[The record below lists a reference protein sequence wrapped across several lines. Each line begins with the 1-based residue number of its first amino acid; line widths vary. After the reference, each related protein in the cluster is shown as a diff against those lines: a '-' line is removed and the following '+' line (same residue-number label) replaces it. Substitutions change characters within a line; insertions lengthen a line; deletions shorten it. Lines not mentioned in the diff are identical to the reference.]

1 MKDAAVQK
9 QLDRLAEL
17 EAKAEATKSAS
28 RDLRSYTRTL
38 AYRDA
43 LSGKHAFFD
52 PTTSRD
58 AYEQRVGFYDS
69 EFSQRL
75 DEMLAE
81 ADSLPAISR
90 QRWDKRRNVRIG
102 IIADRFLYES
112 LRVAADFVPLT
123 PENLDDEIPTLDLLL
138 VVSAWRGLE
147 DEWHGFG
154 GANSA
159 GRRLFSEKAAP
170 LARSL
175 DIPIV
180 FYSKEDPPN
189 FAKFLGLAKEADFI
203 FTSAEEMV
211 PKYQE
216 AVGDGTPVEALR
228 FAVNFERTNPVGS
241 ERFDGNDVVFAGS
254 WLAHKY
260 KSRAQAAKKIFKGVQ
275 DSHLDLSIFDRNA
288 DLDQSEFKSDLS
300 RYNYPDD
307 FLPHLRRPISHEDVH
322 RIQRLLPFGVNLNS
336 VTASS
341 TMFANRVVEL
351 LATGTTVLSNY
362 SNGVNS
368 LYPYVAIVDSEIDA
382 QQFVD
387 NLSTEY
393 FRYGRASGI
402 RDVFLNDTAF
412 ERVDQILDVVG
423 VPHTRTEHRIL
434 VVADDEQT
442 FADFVASQDGDFDF
456 RWVTGDEVAK
466 TQGSEGGDVVVF
478 ADNLSLNSPFLVA
491 DAVAAFRYSDVD
503 AVELCSVDDPRACYE
518 FVEPGPRSSLQV
530 VWLEPGET
538 FNTTPIERAILVRTA
553 AVANT
558 VVSSPEAKD
567 LTVIVPVYNNG
578 RFLIHKCFQSLR
590 RSSVFSTAEI
600 LLVDDGS
607 TDKETLHALAVLEQ
621 VYENVSVFRF
631 PPGGSGSASRPRNK
645 GLELAR
651 TKFVTYLDPDNEQVE
666 DAYIQLLELMRSEP
680 LSFALGNM
688 VKFKGTR
695 SVINNSWHLKK
706 SLKSAGV
713 NRSGQGTYHLG
724 GNNRELLA
732 TAQYQPMSIQALIA
746 DTAWLRSTGIEQPE
760 GAVGQDSYFFQ
771 QMLYYAE
778 NIAVVPTPVHVYY
791 AEVAN
796 STVNSISAKFYRKY
810 LPLEEARSSWLKE
823 IGLIDHYSDTRFMSF
838 LEKWYLVKLKD
849 VVGEDRAESISR
861 IHEIASMYGP
871 RVTES
876 PQFQSLMAEAKEES
890 SL

>member
-9 QLDRLAEL
+9 QLDRLTEL

-43 LSGKHAFFD
+43 LSGKHAFLD
-52 PTTSRD
+52 PTNSRD
-58 AYEQRVGFYDS
+58 AYEQRVNFYDS

-81 ADSLPAISR
+81 ADSLPSISH

-123 PENLDDEIPTLDLLL
+123 PENLDEEIPTLDLLL

-147 DEWHGFG
+147 GEWNGFG
-154 GANSA
+154 GENSE

-216 AVGDGTPVEALR
+216 AVGEGTPVEALR
-228 FAVNFERTNPVGS
+228 FAVNFERTNPIGS

-260 KSRAQAAKKIFKGVQ
+260 KSRATAARKIFKGIQ
-275 DSHLDLSIFDRNA
+275 DSHLSLSIFDRNA

-322 RIQRLLPFGVNLNS
+322 RIQRLLPFGINLNS
-336 VTASS
+336 VTASP

-387 NLSTEY
+387 NLSTEH

-423 VPHTRTEHRIL
+423 VSHASTDHRIL
-434 VVADDEQT
+434 VVADDKQSFT
-442 FADFVASQDGDFDF
+442 NFVASQDGDFDLE
-456 RWVTGDEVAK
+456 WVTRAELAEMH
-466 TQGSEGGDVVVF
+466 GSEGGDVVIF
-478 ADNLSLNSPFLVA
+478 ADNIAIESPFLVA
-491 DAVAAFRYSDVD
+491 DAVAAFRYSDAD
-503 AVELCSVDDPRACYE
+503 AVELCSVDDPRTCYE

-538 FNTTPIERAILVRTA
+538 FGTAPIERAILVRTA
-553 AVANT
+553 AVTDT
-558 VVSSPEAKD
+558 VFPSPDTKE

-590 RSSVFSTAEI
+590 RSSVFPKAEI

-607 TDKETLHALAVLEQ
+607 TDKETLHALNVLEQ

-651 TKFVTYLDPDNEQVE
+651 TKFVTYLDPDNEQVG
-666 DAYIQLLELMRSEP
+666 DAYVQLLELMRSEP

-713 NRSGQGTYHLG
+713 KRIGEGIYNLG
-724 GNNRELLA
+724 GNNRELLS
-732 TAQYQPMSIQALIA
+732 TAEYQPMSIQALIA

-771 QMLYYAE
+771 QMLYYAGK
-778 NIAVVPTPVHVYY
+778 IAAVPTPVHIYY
-791 AEVAN
+791 GEVAN
-796 STVNSISAKFYRKY
+796 STVNDISVNFFRKY
-810 LPLEEARSSWLKE
+810 LPLERSRSTWLEE
-823 IGLIDHYSDTRFMSF
+823 IGLIDHYSSTRFMTF
-838 LEKWYLVKLKD
+838 LEKWYLVKLKS
-849 VVGEDRAESISR
+849 VVPADRAESISLLY
-861 IHEIASMYGP
+861 EIASMYGD
-871 RVTES
+871 RVTEE
-876 PQFQSLMAEAKEES
+876 PRFRALMAEAEAEGS
-890 SL
+890 A

>member
-9 QLDRLAEL
+9 QLNRLAEL
-17 EAKAEATKSAS
+17 EAKTEATKSAS

-52 PTTSRD
+52 STNSRE
-58 AYEQRVGFYDS
+58 AYEQRVDFYDS

-75 DEMLAE
+75 NEILAE
-81 ADSLPAISR
+81 ADSLPDISR
-90 QRWDKRRNVRIG
+90 QRWDKRRSVRIG
-102 IIADRFLYES
+102 IIADRFLFES

-123 PENLDDEIPTLDLLL
+123 PENLDEEIPTLDLLL
-138 VVSAWRGLE
+138 VVSAWKGLN
-147 DEWHGFG
+147 DEWSGFAG
-154 GANSA
+154 ENSKA
-159 GRRLFSEKAAP
+159 RQLFNSKVAP

-189 FAKFLGLAKEADFI
+189 FEKFLGLAKEADFI

-211 PKYQE
+211 PKYRE
-216 AVGDGTPVEALR
+216 AVGEVIPVEALR
-228 FAVNFERTNPVGS
+228 FAVNFESANPVGS

-260 KSRAQAAKKIFKGVQ
+260 PSRATSAKKIFKGLQ
-275 DSHLDLSIFDRNA
+275 NSNLSLSIFDRNA
-288 DLDQSEFKSDLS
+288 DLDQNDYVNDLS

-307 FLPHLRRPISHEDVH
+307 FLPNLRRPISHEDVH
-322 RIQRLLPFGVNLNS
+322 NIQRLLQYGVNLNS

-387 NLSTEY
+387 NLSTE
-393 FRYGRASGI
+393 FLRYGRASGI

-423 VPHTRTEHRIL
+423 VPHAQAKHRIL
-434 VVADDEQT
+434 VVSDDQQD
-442 FADFVASQDGDFDF
+442 FADFAASQDGDFDF
-456 RWVTGDEVAK
+456 EWVTHDELAK
-466 TQGSEGGDVVVF
+466 TRGSEGGDVVVF
-478 ADNLSLNSPFLVA
+478 ADNLSPNSPFLVA
-491 DAVAAFRYSDVD
+491 DAVAAFRYSDAD
-503 AVELCSVDDPRACYE
+503 AVELCSVDDPRTCYE
-518 FVEPGPRSSLQV
+518 FVEPAPRSSLQV
-530 VWLEPGET
+530 VWLETGES
-538 FNTTPIERAILVRTA
+538 FDTTPIEKTILVRTA
-553 AVANT
+553 AVVER
-558 VVSSPEAKD
+558 VVSSPNPKE
-567 LTVIVPVYNNG
+567 LTVVVPVYNNG

-590 RSSVFSTAEI
+590 RSSIFSESEI

-607 TDKETLHALAVLEQ
+607 TDKETIHALNLLEN

-651 TKFVTYLDPDNEQVE
+651 TKYITYLDPDNEQVG
-666 DAYIQLLELMRSEP
+666 DAYMQLLELMRSEP
-680 LSFALGNM
+680 LSFAIGNM
-688 VKFKGTR
+688 VKFKGSR
-695 SVINNSWHLKK
+695 KLINNSWHLKK
-706 SLKSAGV
+706 SFKSAGIE
-713 NRSGQGTYHLG
+713 RIGEATYHLG
-724 GNNRELLA
+724 GNNRDLLA

-778 NIAVVPTPVHVYY
+778 RVAAVPTPVHIYY
-791 AEVAN
+791 GEVAN
-796 STVNSISAKFYRKY
+796 STVNDISVNFFRKY
-810 LPLEEARSSWLKE
+810 LPLERSRSAWLDE
-823 IGLIDHYSDTRFMSF
+823 IGLIDHYSETRFMAF
-838 LEKWYLVKLKD
+838 LEKWYLVKLRST
-849 VVGEDRAESISR
+849 VPADRAESISLL
-861 IHEIASMYGP
+861 HEIALMYGD
-871 RVTES
+871 RVTEE
-876 PQFQSLMAEAKEES
+876 PRFRALMEEAEADG
-890 SL
+890 

>member
-9 QLDRLAEL
+9 QLNRLAEL
-17 EAKAEATKSAS
+17 EARAKATKSAS

-52 PTTSRD
+52 PTDSREN
-58 AYEQRVGFYDS
+58 YEQRVEFYDS

-75 DEMLAE
+75 NEMLAE
-81 ADSLPAISR
+81 ADSLPAIR
-90 QRWDKRRNVRIG
+90 QQRWDKRRNVRIG
-102 IIADRFLYES
+102 IIADKFLYES

-123 PENLDDEIPTLDLLL
+123 PENLDEEIPTLDLLL
-138 VVSAWRGLE
+138 VASAWRGLNG
-147 DEWHGFG
+147 EWHGFG
-154 GANSA
+154 GENSEA
-159 GRRLFSEKAAP
+159 RQLFNSKAVP

-189 FAKFLGLAKEADFI
+189 FSKFLGLAKEADFI

-211 PKYQE
+211 PKYRE
-216 AVGDGTPVEALR
+216 AVGEGIPVEALR
-228 FAVNFERTNPVGS
+228 FAVNYESTNPIGS
-241 ERFDGNDVVFAGS
+241 ERYDGNDVVFAGS

-260 KSRAQAAKKIFKGVQ
+260 PSRATSAKRIFKGLQ
-275 DSHLDLSIFDRNA
+275 DSHLSLSIFDRNA
-288 DLDQSEFKSDLS
+288 NLDQNNFENDLS
-300 RYNYPDD
+300 RYNYPDE
-307 FLPHLRRPISHEDVH
+307 FLPNLRRPISHEDVH
-322 RIQRLLPFGVNLNS
+322 NIQRLLPYGVNLNS

-368 LYPYVAIVDSEIDA
+368 LYPYVAIVDSEVDA

-387 NLSTEY
+387 NLSTE
-393 FRYGRASGI
+393 FLRYGRASGI

-412 ERVDQILDVVG
+412 ERIDQILDAVD
-423 VPHTRTEHRIL
+423 VPYTKPRHRIL
-434 VVADDEQT
+434 VVVDNEQS
-442 FADFVASQDGDFDF
+442 FADFVSSQDGDFDF
-456 RWVTGDEVAK
+456 EWATRDELAK
-466 TQGSEGGDVVVF
+466 TKGSEDGDVIVF
-478 ADNLSLNSPFLVA
+478 ADNLSSNSPFLVA
-491 DAVAAFRYSDVD
+491 DAIAAFRYSGVD
-503 AVELCSVDDPRACYE
+503 AVELCSVDDPRTCYE
-518 FVEPGPRSSLQV
+518 FVEAGPRSSLQV

-538 FNTTPIERAILVRTA
+538 IDTTPIEREILVRTA
-553 AVANT
+553 AVTNA
-558 VVSSPEAKD
+558 VVSSPNPKE

-578 RFLIHKCFQSLR
+578 RFLIHKCFQSLL
-590 RSSVFSTAEI
+590 RSSIFSESEV
-600 LLVDDGS
+600 LLIDDGS
-607 TDKETLHALAVLEQ
+607 TDKETLHALDLLED

-651 TKFVTYLDPDNEQVE
+651 TKYVTYLDPDNEQVG
-666 DAYIQLLELMRSEP
+666 DAYIQLLELMRSES
-680 LSFALGNM
+680 LSFAIGNM
-688 VKFKGTR
+688 VKFKGSR
-695 SVINNSWHLKK
+695 KLINNSWHLKK
-706 SLKSAGV
+706 SFKSAGIE
-713 NRSGQGTYHLG
+713 RIGEATYHLG
-724 GNNRELLA
+724 GNNRDLLA

-746 DTAWLRSTGIEQPE
+746 DTAWLRSTGIEQPV

-778 NIAVVPTPVHVYY
+778 SVAVVPTPVHVYY

-796 STVNSISAKFYRKY
+796 STVNSISAKFFRKY
-810 LPLEEARSSWLKE
+810 LPLEESRSSWLKD
-823 IGLIDHYSDTRFMSF
+823 IGLIDHYSDTRFMAF
-838 LEKWYLVKLKD
+838 LEKWYLVKLRS

-871 RVTES
+871 RVTEN
-876 PQFQSLMAEAKEES
+876 PHFQSLMAEAEEET